1 MNCLPVSCND
11 RMPGKGS
18 KGGQD
23 VQRKDLHQIG
33 LLAFA
38 AVLVAG
44 GAKAQDNYPSQTV
57 KVVLRSAVSRA
68 RMSVVE
74 PGAEGSTTFTVCEG

>member
-1 MNCLPVSCND
+1 MNCLLVQSND

-23 VQRKDLHQIG
+23 VQRKDLLRIG

-38 AVLVAG
+38 ALLVTG
-44 GAKAQDNYPSQTV
+44 GAKAQDNYPSQMV
-57 KVVLRSAVSRA
+57 KVVLPSAPGPMTQRA
-68 RMSVVE
+68 LDIWRTRE
-74 PGAEGSTTFTVCEG
+74 AETPDP